1 MSSRRPWACSWR
13 CNSVGPVHGE
23 SYWQYALSFQKHRPN
38 PESLSQPVGQDV
50 ARSHVSSTLSAC
62 VLPCFIP
69 CWWWTKPLKLW
80 ACPQLNDFCYK
91 SCRVVVVLEQWLQH
105 SDMVVPLCYSG
116 GGLKTWVFNTQRWLS
131 LCEGSCGGSPG
142 LLLHRGSFS
151 RPEALH
157 DSVLTD
163 SASFP
168 TSCGTSFGVVWMEL
182 VPVSFWEWHY

>member
-13 CNSVGPVHGE
+13 CNPEVSWPSTWRKLLVVRFE
-23 SYWQYALSFQKHRPN
+23 LSKAQVKPRV
-38 PESLSQPVGQDV
+38 SLSTSGSGYSSQPRLQHPFCLC
-50 ARSHVSSTLSAC
+50 AAML
-62 VLPCFIP
+62 IP

-91 SCRVVVVLEQWLQH
+91 SCRVVTVLEQWLQH

-116 GGLKTWVFNTQRWLS
+116 GGLKTWVLNTQHWLS
-131 LCEGSCGGSPG
+131 LCEGSCGVSPG

-182 VPVSFWEWHY
+182 VPVSFWE